1 MNFPFTKMHALGNDF
16 VVLDFTQ
23 ARFELTPE
31 IAARIADRHFG
42 VGCDQILVV
51 EPSPAAGI
59 DFGYRIYNADGS
71 EVGQCGNGAR
81 CFALYVHR
89 KGLSNKASISVQT
102 LSGVMQLTLEPNTQQ
117 VQVNMGA
124 PALAAEAIPLNL
136 PNAARYHLEL
146 AYGPVEFSA
155 VAMGNPHAVIT
166 VADVSRAP
174 VVEVGQQLQA
184 HAAFPQ
190 SVNVGFMQVHS
201 RQHIALRVFE
211 RGVGETLACGS
222 GACAAVVAGI
232 QQGVLDHTVTVSLTG
247 GNLQVFWP
255 GVTPQGELPS
265 VTMTGPATHVFDGVL
280 EGLMV
285 PAHEHQT
292 NYAANAVL

>member
-23 ARFELTPE
+23 ARFELSPE
-31 IAARIADRHFG
+31 LAARIADRHFG
-42 VGCDQILVV
+42 VGCDQILIV
-51 EPSPAAGI
+51 EPSPAADI

-89 KGLSNKASISVQT
+89 KGLSNKSTISVQT
-102 LSGVMQLTLEPNTQQ
+102 LSGVMRLSIDPNTQQ

-124 PALAAEAIPLNL
+124 PVFAAADIPLNL
-136 PNAARYHLEL
+136 ANAARYQLDI
-146 AYGPVEFSA
+146 AWGTVEFSA
-155 VAMGNPHAVIT
+155 VSMGNPHAVIT
-166 VADVSRAP
+166 VDDVSRAP
-174 VVEVGQQLQA
+174 VFEVGSQLQA

-190 SVNVGFMQVHS
+190 SVNVGFMRIHS
-201 RQHIALRVFE
+201 RQHISLRVFE
-211 RGVGETLACGS
+211 RGAGETLACGS

-247 GNLQVFWP
+247 GDLQVSWP
-255 GVTPQGELPS
+255 ESKANAQLPS

-280 EGLMV
+280 EGL
-285 PAHEHQT
+285 PE
-292 NYAANAVL
+292 